1 MPVVAGVVTGAVVLG
16 AAGAVAMATLGGG
29 GSGPAEVMPGN
40 AFAAA
45 TVDLDPSLAQK
56 AAFLRLRG
64 LLPDSDGQDEQGQ
77 PNQVLCEV
85 FLSELDCT
93 GDLPWLGQEAGVAAW
108 PSSDPQQA
116 YTAAFIEVSDD
127 QAALK
132 AVTGAYPGATVRDGY
147 LVVDLDDSVPSAA
160 ASAEAVEAHGTL
172 AKASGYA
179 ADMKKLDLDGI
190 GYGWLD
196 LDTMGDLAKS
206 SGALDDSSVP
216 LDTEN
221 LNKLQGSLVGGIAL
235 RSDGLQVRALG
246 LGLADDLV
254 VDMGKASQVNE
265 LPADSWLAFGMSGL
279 PAALTKA
286 YQDDPTLG
294 GADESLQ
301 SMADRYDLQLPQDVS
316 RPLGNDLAFSVAGDT
331 SAAEPSVQVR
341 LAGADADLLNTIADD
356 VLG

>member
-1 MPVVAGVVTGAVVLG
+1 M
-16 AAGAVAMATLGGG
+16 
-29 GSGPAEVMPGN
+29 
-40 AFAAA
+40 
-45 TVDLDPSLAQK
+45 
-56 AAFLRLRG
+56 
-64 LLPDSDGQDEQGQ
+64 
-77 PNQVLCEV
+77 
-85 FLSELDCT
+85 
-93 GDLPWLGQEAGVAAW
+93 
-108 PSSDPQQA
+108 
-116 YTAAFIEVSDD
+116 SDD
-127 QAALK
+127 QAALE

-172 AKASGYA
+172 AEASGYS

-190 GYGWLD
+190 GYGWVD

-216 LDTEN
+216 LDTGN
-221 LNKLQGSLVGGIAL
+221 LNKLRGSLVGGIAL
-235 RSDGLQVRALG
+235 RSDGLQMRALG

-265 LPADSWLAFGMSGL
+265 LPADSWLAFGLSGL

-301 SMADRYDLQLPQDVS
+301 SMADRYGLRLPEDVA
-316 RPLGNDLAFSVAGDT
+316 RLLGNDLAVGVAGT
-331 SAAEPSVQVR
+331 PSFNDPSIQAR
-341 LAGADADLLNTIADD
+341 FGGADADLLNTIADD
-356 VLG
+356 VPDYDSSMLDITDRGDAVTIEYGNPGRGRLGEDPRFTKAVPDMDKAHAVMFMDLQAVNKLADSPVQGDLGYLGASAAVDGDQAEIAANWILE

>member
-1 MPVVAGVVTGAVVLG
+1 
-16 AAGAVAMATLGGG
+16 
-29 GSGPAEVMPGN
+29 
-40 AFAAA
+40 
-45 TVDLDPSLAQK
+45 
-56 AAFLRLRG
+56 
-64 LLPDSDGQDEQGQ
+64 
-77 PNQVLCEV
+77 
-85 FLSELDCT
+85 
-93 GDLPWLGQEAGVAAW
+93 
-108 PSSDPQQA
+108 
-116 YTAAFIEVSDD
+116 SDD
-127 QAALK
+127 QAALE

-172 AKASGYA
+172 AEASGYS

-190 GYGWLD
+190 GYGWVD

-216 LDTEN
+216 LDTGN
-221 LNKLQGSLVGGIAL
+221 LNKLRGSLVGGIAL
-235 RSDGLQVRALG
+235 RSDGLQMRALG

-265 LPADSWLAFGMSGL
+265 LPADSWLAFGLSGL

-301 SMADRYDLQLPQDVS
+301 SMADRYGLRLPEDVA
-316 RPLGNDLAFSVAGDT
+316 RLLGNDLAFSVAGDM

-356 VLG
+356 VLGYDSSMLDITDRGDAVTIEYGNPGGGRLGEDPRFTKAVPDMDNAYAVMFMDLQAASKLADSPTQEKDLGYLGVSAAVDGDQVEMAANWILE